1 MTTQKST
8 QKLIGIISGY
18 IEEANVLI
26 AQLRKFTLVSWRFAP
41 SKDDDKI
48 KRFINITNYLSEE
61 VHMMDAKMNTAYSI
75 VEMYHDCNLVSSE
88 DAKII
93 NNNLD
98 DIIKDYRARYNVFIE
113 DIDKHV
119 PDWKTKCFEQSM
131 GDN

>member
-26 AQLRKFTLVSWRFAP
+26 AQLRKFTLVSWRFAA

-61 VHMMDAKMNTAYSI
+61 VHMM
-75 VEMYHDCNLVSSE
+75 

-119 PDWKTKCFEQSM
+119 PDWKTKCFEQSVE
-131 GDN
+131 DN

>member
-26 AQLRKFTLVSWRFAP
+26 AQLRKFTLVSWRFAA
-41 SKDDDKI
+41 SKDDDRI

-119 PDWKTKCFEQSM
+119 PDWKTKCFEQSVE
-131 GDN
+131 DN